1 VAFVGQSGCGK
12 STTIQLIQR
21 FYDVNVSFRS
31 ACLAFGCQA
40 VTDTCIV
47 VNCYGITTG
56 DISCGKYSRTIVF
69 FMFHLNSDEIC
80 YILRMPWLVAG
91 GVLLFYAENLRLL
104 LFWQM
109 LHLLEKL
116 AYCNQ
121 VQSSNYCTKC
131 DTTEQWCR
139 RRGWKRTPKRPK
151 VLIWWKSG
159 QNLGKSGQKW
169 RPTWFDLKK

>member
-116 AYCNQ
+116 AIATR
-121 VQSSNYCTKC
+121 SSPAITAPSA
-131 DTTEQWCR
+131 
-139 RRGWKRTPKRPK
+139 TPRN
-151 VLIWWKSG
+151 SG
-159 QNLGKSGQKW
+159 VGGGGGSAPRNAQK
-169 RPTWFDLKK
+169 F